1 MLCLKYEFNFIPFCK
16 VQEPPSWVLKPS
28 DVQGI
33 ETEKAEF
40 KCQALGSPHPSY
52 TWVDR
57 EGIDATDKEGM
68 TIINLFNQ
76 TIKAYL
82 SRMEIRSK
90 HWNPNCISAGKKRC
104 RAVYMYC

>member
-1 MLCLKYEFNFIPFCK
+1 MCYKLNHYDSLSLVK

-40 KCQALGSPHPSY
+40 KCQALGAPLPSY

-57 EGIDATDKEGM
+57 EGNDATEKEG
-68 TIINLFNQ
+68 INYP
-76 TIKAYL
+76 K
-82 SRMEIRSK
+82 SS
-90 HWNPNCISAGKKRC
+90 
-104 RAVYMYC
+104 